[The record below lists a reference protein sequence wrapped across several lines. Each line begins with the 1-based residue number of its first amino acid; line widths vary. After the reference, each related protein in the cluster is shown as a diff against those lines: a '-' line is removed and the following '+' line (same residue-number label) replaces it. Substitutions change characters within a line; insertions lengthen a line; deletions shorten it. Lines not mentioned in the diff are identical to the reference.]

1 MTYYLV
7 DDVDVQLH
15 QAKYQPMNGWITSF
29 HGSSPCEVPFA
40 TTKIIKGLRI

>member
-15 QAKYQPMNGWITSF
+15 QARLSTYERLDNF
-29 HGSSPCEVPFA
+29 FA
-40 TTKIIKGLRI
+40 WQQSL